1 MSQAASAGPHPEELF
16 RTRMREMRRA
26 LGLKQSDIAEH
37 VSALGVPLSQPAV
50 GMIESG
56 KSDRISLRVAVAIAA
71 VLDTPLEQLYQEP
84 LDFKDWVI
92 ALEEDPEV
100 TRSLAWLRTW
110 RKSRL
115 KQSTPKEGT

>member
-1 MSQAASAGPHPEELF
+1 MSQAADAGSHPEELF
-16 RTRMREMRRA
+16 RTRMRELRVA
-26 LGLKQSDIAEH
+26 KGLKQSDIAER

-56 KSDRISLRVAVAIAA
+56 KSDRISLRAAVAIAA
-71 VLDTPLEQLYQEP
+71 ALDVSLEELYQEP

-92 ALEEDPEV
+92 ALKEDPEV

-115 KQSTPKEGT
+115 KQSTPKA